1 MVERPEP
8 VGRLTWAR
16 RAVSGAVGRGVARRA
31 PSRATALRAAERG
44 ALGGGALA
52 AVAAVGYG
60 LIRAEG
66 ALARKTIGEPKAL
79 PPDPTGTYGRFPGPR
94 LRLVMIG
101 DSSATGLGCDGPA
114 QTPGALLA
122 GGVARELKR
131 RVRLDVVAVV
141 GARSAHLE
149 TQVAHALQKPVDLA
163 VIMVGANDVTHQVRP
178 GDASRDLGLAVRTLR
193 AAGAKVVV
201 GTCPDLGTVEP
212 LLQPLRT
219 VAAFYSRRIA
229 AAQAVAVA
237 ENDGVAVS
245 LCDLLGPEFA
255 EHAHFWSDDRFHPS
269 PHGYARVADALLPEL
284 LELLGVDL
292 PSTETVQDVEVAAG
306 VAAREAGLTVE
317 ALPGDE
323 GAAAAGRL
331 VRLVRRLPLV
341 GRGEPE
347 PRATGQDEEAAGVA
361 VPIGEAGG

>member
-1 MVERPEP
+1 
-8 VGRLTWAR
+8 
-16 RAVSGAVGRGVARRA
+16 
-31 PSRATALRAAERG
+31 
-44 ALGGGALA
+44 
-52 AVAAVGYG
+52 
-60 LIRAEG
+60 
-66 ALARKTIGEPKAL
+66 
-79 PPDPTGTYGRFPGPR
+79 
-94 LRLVMIG
+94 
-101 DSSATGLGCDGPA
+101 
-114 QTPGALLA
+114 
-122 GGVARELKR
+122 
-131 RVRLDVVAVV
+131 
-141 GARSAHLE
+141 
-149 TQVAHALQKPVDLA
+149 
-163 VIMVGANDVTHQVRP
+163 
-178 GDASRDLGLAVRTLR
+178 
-193 AAGAKVVV
+193 V

-219 VAAFYSRRIA
+219 VAAFYSRRMA

-245 LCDLLGPEFA
+245 LGDLLRQEFS

-317 ALPGDE
+317 ALAGDE

-341 GRGEPE
+341 GRGAPE
-347 PRATGQDEEAAGVA
+347 PRDTAQDDTSQELTPPRDEPGNEPGSPTGKEPAEAPLAPTGN
-361 VPIGEAGG
+361 GRGTHR